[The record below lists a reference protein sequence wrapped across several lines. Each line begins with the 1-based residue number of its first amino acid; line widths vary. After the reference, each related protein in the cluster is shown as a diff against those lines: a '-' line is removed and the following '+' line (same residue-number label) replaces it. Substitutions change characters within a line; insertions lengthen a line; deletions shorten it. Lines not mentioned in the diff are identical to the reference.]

1 MIVLNG
7 INCFVFRFPSA
18 FASFYGFIFRY
29 DKLDK
34 MFKPNIPS
42 YIVCRGFHF
51 CTNFQEILYLFS
63 LFLQFF
69 IFLKFDEIFRK

>member
-1 MIVLNG
+1 MG
-7 INCFVFRFPSA
+7 IEN
-18 FASFYGFIFRY
+18 
-29 DKLDK
+29 LDK

-51 CTNFQEILYLFS
+51 CPNLQEILYFFYLFS

-69 IFLKFDEIFRK
+69 IFLKFDKIFRKGLDEIKNDFIKKFKKAE